1 MKIKLLSVLLALI
14 LALSIIGVGC
24 DSKTSLPTAKPEDVG
39 FSSERL
45 ENINTIMEEYIDQ
58 QLLPCTI
65 TLVARHGE
73 IVHLEAQGWKD
84 VDATIPVEE
93 DDIFRMFSMT
103 KPITS
108 VAILILYEEGLLQL
122 DDPVSLYIPAFQ
134 NQVVMAGDET
144 VPAEREITIRDIL
157 THTSGT
163 IGLGPGM
170 ALIPDLDE
178 NSPVSE
184 IVDNIAELPL
194 SFQPGTSWE
203 YGFGH
208 EIAGVVVEV
217 ISGQTLDEFFKE
229 RIFEPLG
236 MEDSSFYVP
245 VEKASRLVPIYVRLP
260 EGDGWIL
267 QLLGSAFYSSAKVEG
282 PKTQFGGG
290 GWGGGVCSTIGD
302 YARFA
307 QMLLNG
313 GELDGVRI
321 LSRKTVELMSTIHTE
336 DYLISSGPG
345 WGFGYGLGILEDITG
360 IPNVGSVGRFG
371 WGGAASTYWFADP
384 EEDLIAILFTQVMG
398 GAGPIGFKPNHIFD
412 ALIYSALE

>member
-1 MKIKLLSVLLALI
+1 MVSCLMVVLLLSACGIPEAV
-14 LALSIIGVGC
+14 LSIGN
-24 DSKTSLPTAKPEDVG
+24 PEDVG

-45 ENINTIMEEYIDQ
+45 ARIAPIMQEYIDQ
-58 QLLPCTI
+58 QLVPCTI
-65 TLVARHGE
+65 ILVARHGK
-73 IVHLEAQGWKD
+73 IVHFEAQGWKD
-84 VDATIPVEE
+84 VDARVPVKK

-108 VAILILYEEGLLQL
+108 VAVLILYEEGRLQL
-122 DDPVSLYIPAFQ
+122 DDPVSLYIPTFK
-134 NQVVMAGDET
+134 NQVVTADDET

-170 ALIPDLDE
+170 TLIPDLNE
-178 NSPVSE
+178 TSPISE
-184 IVDNIAELPL
+184 IVDNIAKLPL

-217 ISGQTLDEFFKE
+217 VSGKTLDEFFRE

-236 MEDSSFYVP
+236 MKDSSFYLP
-245 VEKASRLVPIYVRLP
+245 EDKISRLIPIYTRMK
-260 EGDGWIL
+260 EGDAWKL
-267 QLLGSAFYSSAKVEG
+267 QLLGPAFFSSDKVNG
-282 PKTQFGGG
+282 PKVQFGGG
-290 GWGGGVCSTIGD
+290 GWGGGVLSTIQD

-321 LSRKTVELMSTIHTE
+321 LGRKTVQLMSTIHSG
-336 DYLISSGPG
+336 DFPISYGPG

-360 IPNVGSVGRFG
+360 IPNVGSVERFG
-371 WGGAASTYWFADP
+371 WGGAASTYFFVDP
-384 EEDLIAILFTQVMG
+384 EEDMIAILFTQVMG
-398 GAGPIGFKPNHIFD
+398 ATKPLRFKPNHTFD
-412 ALIYSALE
+412 TLVYSALE